1 MVNAEVV
8 VDLGVALGKDSALV
22 NLRETSV
29 YKKAHKGSA
38 HCGGG
43 LKNPR

>member
-1 MVNAEVV
+1 
-8 VDLGVALGKDSALV
+8 V

-38 HCGGG
+38 HCGGVEESQVATDWEG
-43 LKNPR
+43 PG